1 MRFKKQQKQQVIW
14 LEIKLLD
21 KIIKAATKSTRENLK
36 KSVQPT
42 ITPEETYLSPETQ
55 QQIIV
60 ELCLN

>member
-14 LEIKLLD
+14 LEIKFLD

-42 ITPEETYLSPETQ
+42 ITPEETYLSPENQ
-55 QQIIV
+55 QQTIV

>member
-14 LEIKLLD
+14 LEIKFLD

-42 ITPEETYLSPETQ
+42 ITPEETYLSPENQ

>member
-14 LEIKLLD
+14 LEIKFLD

-42 ITPEETYLSPETQ
+42 ITPEETYLSPQNQ

>member
-1 MRFKKQQKQQVIW
+1 MIW
-14 LEIKLLD
+14 LEIKFLD
-21 KIIKAATKSTRENLK
+21 KIIKAATKSTCENLK

-42 ITPEETYLSPETQ
+42 ITPEETYLSPENQ

>member
-14 LEIKLLD
+14 LEIKFLD

-42 ITPEETYLSPETQ
+42 ITPEETYLSPENQ

-60 ELCLN
+60 EFCLN

>member
-1 MRFKKQQKQQVIW
+1 MRLKKQQKQQVVW
-14 LEIKLLD
+14 LEIKFLD

-42 ITPEETYLSPETQ
+42 ITPEETYLSPENQ

>member
-42 ITPEETYLSPETQ
+42 ITPEETYLSPENQ